1 MLKEIWEGRKD
12 SFTFIY
18 DHFISKLIKPIHITL
33 TIFCLYCFLNSLM
46 HGRIL
51 LAFANLFATITFF
64 TMWEDK

>member
-1 MLKEIWEGRKD
+1 MINEIWESIKD

-33 TIFCLYCFLNSLM
+33 TIFCLYYFLNCLIY
-46 HGRIL
+46 GRIL

-64 TMWEDK
+64 IMWEDK